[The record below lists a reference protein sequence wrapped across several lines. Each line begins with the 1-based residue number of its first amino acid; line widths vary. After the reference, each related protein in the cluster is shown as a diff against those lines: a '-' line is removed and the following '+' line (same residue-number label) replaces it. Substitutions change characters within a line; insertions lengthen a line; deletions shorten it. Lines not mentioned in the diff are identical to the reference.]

1 MREGN
6 TDVKYAFTSMLD
18 SVLELFSGKITYQ
31 ELMDM
36 DMPMMRAMVKSRLEN
51 LNKRKS
57 QGPDIEKLIKNM

>member
-18 SVLELFSGKITYQ
+18 SVLELFSGKLTYQ

-36 DMPMMRAMVKSRLEN
+36 DMPMMRAMVKSRLDN